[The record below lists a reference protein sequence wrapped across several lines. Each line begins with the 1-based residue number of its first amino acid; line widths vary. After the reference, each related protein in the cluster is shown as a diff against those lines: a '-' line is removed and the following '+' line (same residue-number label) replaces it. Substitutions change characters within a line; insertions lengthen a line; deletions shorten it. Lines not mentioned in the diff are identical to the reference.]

1 MNKKEYPDPIEA
13 LVLILITFG
22 FIFVI
27 TVMIAAVA
35 LFFNTNSILEGNA
48 PSTFI
53 IGGLIF
59 ILIPISYVKI
69 RNYNSQVLFR
79 LIIPPREVLFLS
91 VFIGISISVLT
102 DELNRIIEIFLPT
115 PDIFLKYIESL
126 KAETTV
132 DWMLLILGVVIIA
145 SISEEILFRGFL
157 QVSLERRGDITRA
170 VILSSISW
178 TIIHINPYWAIQI
191 FITGIILGFLA
202 WRTDSV
208 FPSIIVHATNNF
220 VSLVAINI
228 DLEGSLDWYQLGE
241 HVSPIIIII
250 AAGVLIITIRRISN
264 LYQSNLG

>member
-1 MNKKEYPDPIEA
+1 M
-13 LVLILITFG
+13 
-22 FIFVI
+22 
-27 TVMIAAVA
+27 
-35 LFFNTNSILEGNA
+35 
-48 PSTFI
+48 
-53 IGGLIF
+53 
-59 ILIPISYVKI
+59 
-69 RNYNSQVLFR
+69 
-79 LIIPPREVLFLS
+79 
-91 VFIGISISVLT
+91 
-102 DELNRIIEIFLPT
+102 
-115 PDIFLKYIESL
+115 
-126 KAETTV
+126 
-132 DWMLLILGVVIIA
+132 
-145 SISEEILFRGFL
+145 FRGFL

-202 WRTDSV
+202 WRTNSV

-250 AAGVLIITIRRISN
+250 AAGVLIIAIRHISN